1 MGYQSIASA
10 IVLWSLGGLQLA
22 VADDQATRPA
32 GGAEG
37 LEITM
42 RIIEDPDAIAA
53 EVITRRLELPAPP
66 GGRDKEPPAGPAE
79 GAGLGGAAEQQGA
92 GQKGK
97 EFGAEVSERAR
108 DLARQAGEQREE
120 FGRSKA
126 EEMRPDPPRPPAP
139 PPRP

>member
-1 MGYQSIASA
+1 MRYQSI
-10 IVLWSLGGLQLA
+10 VLATVLCSLGGLQLA
-22 VADDQATRPA
+22 AADEPA
-32 GGAEG
+32 ARRAPDAGD

-53 EVITRRLELPAPP
+53 EAITRRLELPAPP
-66 GGRDKEPPAGPAE
+66 GARDTGPPAGPAE
-79 GAGLGGAAEQQGA
+79 GTGNGDAAKQH
-92 GQKGK
+92 GK

-108 DLARQAGEQREE
+108 ELAEQAREQREE

>member
-1 MGYQSIASA
+1 MGYRNIVPA
-10 IVLWSLGGLQLA
+10 IVLCSLGGLPLA
-22 VADDQATRPA
+22 VAEEQPPRRTGA
-32 GGAEG
+32 AEG

-53 EVITRRLELPAPP
+53 EAITRRLELPTPRGARDSGPP
-66 GGRDKEPPAGPAE
+66 PGPAE
-79 GAGLGGAAEQQGA
+79 GAGKGEAA
-92 GQKGK
+92 GQQGK

-108 DLARQAGEQREE
+108 ELARQAGEQREE